1 MKKFAVAVTA
11 ALALCACATATPYQP
26 LATKGSTTGGYA
38 EAKLNDDRFRISF
51 SGNSL
56 TSRET
61 VERYLLFRSAEV
73 TLAQGYDWFALANR
87 HTERKSSAWYSNDP
101 WGYGGYWS
109 PAWRYWGG
117 GPYWGGYGPYWG
129 GYGPGWG
136 GSGYIDRIDKYEAS
150 AEIQLGKGKRPDD
163 NPAAFDAHQVVA
175 NLGPV
180 VQRPV
185 PAT

>member
-1 MKKFAVAVTA
+1 MKKIIA
-11 ALALCACATATPYQP
+11 AAAGLVLALTACATATPYQP
-26 LATKGSTTGGYA
+26 LTTKGSTTGGYA
-38 EAKLNDDRFRISF
+38 EAKLNDDRYRISF

-87 HTERKSSAWYSNDP
+87 HTERKSSIWYSNDP
-101 WGYGGYWS
+101 WGYGYWS

-117 GPYWGGYGPYWG
+117 GPYWGGPYWG
-129 GYGPGWG
+129 GGWGG
-136 GSGYIDRIDKYEAS
+136 GSGYADRIDKYEAS
-150 AEIQLGKGKRPDD
+150 AEIMLGKGARPSD

-180 VQRPV
+180 VVKP